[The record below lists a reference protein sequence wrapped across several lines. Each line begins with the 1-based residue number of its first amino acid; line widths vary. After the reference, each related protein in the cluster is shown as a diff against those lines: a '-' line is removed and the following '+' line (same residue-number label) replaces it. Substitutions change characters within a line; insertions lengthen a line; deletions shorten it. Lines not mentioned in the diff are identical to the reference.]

1 MRASRPTASPSVRSQ
16 KVADFLGNCS
26 AGGSVGACAA
36 DMTAQATVRGLA
48 VAVLDT
54 YPRLDGFPDAARM
67 SAAARSVRARSR
79 PVMPTRAPIVASPI
93 AVALSIPPVAPVIR
107 TTLPAIGS
115 VPAVTSFL
123 DGDDNGSSSMPFSDM
138 TDRLVGPPEPL
149 VRDAAA

>member
-16 KVADFLGNCS
+16 QVSEFLGNCS
-26 AGGSVGACAA
+26 AGGSVDAFAA
-36 DMTAQATVRGLA
+36 DMTSQATVRGLA

-93 AVALSIPPVAPVIR
+93 AVALPIPPGAPGAR
-107 TTLPAIGS
+107 ATLPPIS
-115 VPAVTSFL
+115 T
-123 DGDDNGSSSMPFSDM
+123 
-138 TDRLVGPPEPL
+138 GPGGTYVL
-149 VRDAAA
+149 